1 MKDLENRINSLEEK
15 VDLLLKKL
23 SVESAP
29 TSGRETTTIKDL
41 QDMYKKYDFEKF
53 YRMCREYGEFIESD
67 GRKSFSDWT
76 DDCIDGETMFSRLV
90 LCLSW
95 FDVDKIASQIAAV
108 NYCNDEK
115 IASTDVENN
124 RNSGEWR
131 ESLLKSLADV
141 VRNIVKYGEATYD
154 NTYIHYQS
162 GRIHLESIYMR
173 YEDRYANKL
182 KLYFSDNDCEA
193 YPDSWE
199 D

>member
-23 SVESAP
+23 NNDSPP
-29 TSGRETTTIKDL
+29 TSGRETITIKDL
-41 QDMYKKYDFEKF
+41 QDMYKKLDFEKF
-53 YRMCREYGEFIESD
+53 YRICREYGEFIDTD
-67 GRKSFSDWT
+67 GRKSYNNWDY
-76 DDCIDGETMFSRLV
+76 DCVDGETMFSRLV

-95 FDVDKIASQIAAV
+95 FDIDKIASQISAV

-115 IASTDVENN
+115 IVSVDVENDKN
-124 RNSGEWR
+124 IDEWR
-131 ESLLKSLADV
+131 ESLLKCLEEV
-141 VRNIVKYGEATYD
+141 VKNVVKYGEATYD

-173 YEDRYANKL
+173 CEDKYANKL

>member
-1 MKDLENRINSLEEK
+1 MKDLENRINSLEKK

-95 FDVDKIASQIAAV
+95 FDVDRIASQIAAV

-115 IASTDVENN
+115 ITSTDVEND
-124 RNSGEWR
+124 RNVGEWR
-131 ESLLKSLADV
+131 ESLLKSLEDV
-141 VRNIVKYGEATYD
+141 VRSVVKYGEATYD

-162 GRIHLESIYMR
+162 GRVHLESIYMR
-173 YEDRYANKL
+173 YEDKYANKL
-182 KLYFSDNDCEA
+182 KLYFSDNDCDA

>member
-95 FDVDKIASQIAAV
+95 FDVDRIASQIAAV

-115 IASTDVENN
+115 IASTDVEND
-124 RNSGEWR
+124 RNVGEWR